1 MCFVNIWS
9 YSILACF
16 GVTGNACATETFAIC
31 RRKTKFL
38 KEIAY
43 LCVLQIDKTKMDIK
57 GKITGIKYKVSTSEP
72 LKVVDIQDFNIN
84 DAPAF
89 CLVNDKNN
97 SFAVSKWVSPKRTR
111 SYPYERVYN
120 TLNSSKK
127 ITVIPIVKDE
137 GARGDRDFLQWDTV
151 SLMSLLDVFVIFAYY
166 EKAEI
171 NLSFENKITNQL
183 FDNKFV
189 ISKIKEIE
197 QYHSSALHWNLNELK
212 NKLHDI
218 IDKAKT
224 CYSKIENDLGVKLH
238 NFSGL
243 DNFKEKIGKE
253 VKTFMQFSR
262 EKAEKAQSREML
274 TTQPKESLSTLTKAK
289 ITITNY
295 LGGQYFFTVDEILIE
310 NDTVYLIES
319 KHSKNSI
326 LPSKGDIKDGLLK
339 MILYSNLC
347 EVEVDGKP
355 MKSKAI
361 LKLTS
366 PKIAKGFTSEIPFWE
381 RGDFL
386 LYNDFL
392 QAQMRFVVAIMDEGV
407 ENGFEVK
414 IENNK

>member
-1 MCFVNIWS
+1 
-9 YSILACF
+9 
-16 GVTGNACATETFAIC
+16 
-31 RRKTKFL
+31 
-38 KEIAY
+38 
-43 LCVLQIDKTKMDIK
+43 MDIK
-57 GKITGIKYKVSTSEP
+57 GKITGVKYKVLTSET
-72 LKVVDIQDFNIN
+72 LKVVDIQGFNIN
-84 DAPAF
+84 ESPAF
-89 CLVNDKNN
+89 CLVKDKNN
-97 SFAVSKWVSPKRTR
+97 FFAISKWVSPKRTR

-171 NLSFENKITNQL
+171 NFRFENKITNQQ
-183 FDNKFV
+183 FDNEYV
-189 ISKIKEIE
+189 VSKIKEIE

-212 NKLHDI
+212 NNLHEI

-224 CYSKIENDLGVKLH
+224 CYSEIENNLGIKLH

-253 VKTFMQFSR
+253 VEMFMQFSR
-262 EKAEKAQSREML
+262 EKAEKAQTREML

-295 LGGQYFFTVDEILIE
+295 LGGQYFFTVDEILFLPNPDILF
-310 NDTVYLIES
+310 LIEA
-319 KHSKNSI
+319 KHSKNNI
-326 LPSKGDIKDGLLK
+326 LPSIGDIKDGLLK

-347 EVEVDGKP
+347 EVEVNDTKIET
-355 MKSKAI
+355 MAV

-366 PKIAKGFTSEIPFWE
+366 SKLKTRSFLSNAVVPKYKQNFYE
-381 RGDFL
+381 
-386 LYNDFL
+386 
-392 QAQMRFVVAIMDEGV
+392 
-407 ENGFEVK
+407 
-414 IENNK
+414 ENNFSKLQIEFVEKLLNEAKENNFVLEISSAKC